1 MKTQLQKQDEKRID
15 NVLQQMIVE
24 NKKVDKVLS
33 KKRKSKQVYDKN
45 KTLFIY
51 TRVSTEEQT
60 KGFSLESQRDIG
72 EKLGKKLGLKTV
84 LCNEKGKSSQHE
96 ELSKREV
103 LMNLMNEVERG
114 NVKYIYVFDLS
125 RLSRNSNTSMYIRL
139 QLYKHKC
146 TLYTEKG
153 EFNFDSIQDKLMFNV
168 LSSFNEYENEM
179 RRYRSVLGK
188 IQSIKS
194 GRWKGGM
201 INFGYKLVDKM
212 IEENKSE
219 SIHVKKMFDMYDS
232 GKTTIDI
239 QKYLHQEGILTRR
252 GSELFSTGTI
262 VSMLKNTIYLG
273 YMNVE
278 IEQQHFVLHTKQ
290 IISSEV
296 FQRVQD
302 RIDYSLRRRNQI
314 NKTTNFYLLRD
325 FMYCKSCKNII
336 CGRKVQRKNNIH
348 GENYYYCSYSNYR
361 WKKTGNKISKLCT
374 MNRSVNIEKTDY
386 LVWNTIC
393 DLFENSY
400 YLKEQFKKQSLD
412 NVYNSR
418 TMLDKDIKL
427 VERKIKD
434 LDREINTI
442 RENIIKVHTDHL
454 SLKITLD
461 ERDKII
467 DSVQSEIKKR
477 DDTKIELLTQIQDY
491 VTEKSWLDWIS
502 KYKSKV
508 KKMRQTKDQNVQRQ
522 IIESF
527 LHKIELDYDHETK
540 EHVLDIRL
548 RMSLFNDKLK
558 YKSTKNKKLG
568 YDIIDG
574 NKNKVI
580 KFRRSKNVEE
590 WIKKKGLEYTRI
602 H

>member
-1 MKTQLQKQDEKRID
+1 MWGQ
-15 NVLQQMIVE
+15 
-24 NKKVDKVLS
+24 
-33 KKRKSKQVYDKN
+33 
-45 KTLFIY
+45 
-51 TRVSTEEQT
+51 
-60 KGFSLESQRDIG
+60 
-72 EKLGKKLGLKTV
+72 
-84 LCNEKGKSSQHE
+84 
-96 ELSKREV
+96 
-103 LMNLMNEVERG
+103 G
-114 NVKYIYVFDLS
+114 N
-125 RLSRNSNTSMYIRL
+125 
-139 QLYKHKC
+139 
-146 TLYTEKG
+146 
-153 EFNFDSIQDKLMFNV
+153 
-168 LSSFNEYENEM
+168 
-179 RRYRSVLGK
+179 
-188 IQSIKS
+188 
-194 GRWKGGM
+194 
-201 INFGYKLVDKM
+201 
-212 IEENKSE
+212 
-219 SIHVKKMFDMYDS
+219 
-232 GKTTIDI
+232 
-239 QKYLHQEGILTRR
+239 
-252 GSELFSTGTI
+252 
-262 VSMLKNTIYLG
+262 
-273 YMNVE
+273 
-278 IEQQHFVLHTKQ
+278 
-290 IISSEV
+290 
-296 FQRVQD
+296 
-302 RIDYSLRRRNQI
+302 
-314 NKTTNFYLLRD
+314 
-325 FMYCKSCKNII
+325 
-336 CGRKVQRKNNIH
+336 
-348 GENYYYCSYSNYR
+348 
-361 WKKTGNKISKLCT
+361 
-374 MNRSVNIEKTDY
+374 
-386 LVWNTIC
+386 
-393 DLFENSY
+393 
-400 YLKEQFKKQSLD
+400 LKEQFKKQSLD